1 MTVMKNSHQQQP
13 LNVLVIGDTCT
24 DEYQYGTV
32 DRINPE
38 APVPVVSYKYS
49 ESQDGMAGNVA
60 ANLEALGCNVARQT
74 KHAGIKTRII
84 DLKSKQHIARID
96 QDTVSTPVE
105 PIFMSNIDAVVIS
118 DYNKGAVSYETIT
131 QALALYPLV
140 IVDTKKTELDRLEG
154 CIVKIN
160 EPEYKQLKTKCSN
173 LIVTHGSRPVTFK
186 GSAYPVPA
194 QDPVDVCGAGD
205 TFLAAFTYKFALTNN
220 FDTAIDFAIRA
231 SCVTINHVGVYAPTL
246 EEINASY

>member
-1 MTVMKNSHQQQP
+1 MTVMKNSHQLKP

-49 ESQDGMAGNVA
+49 QSQDGMAGNVA
-60 ANLEALGCNVARQT
+60 ANLKALGCNVIRQT

-96 QDTVSTPVE
+96 HDTVSTPIE
-105 PIFMSNIDAVVIS
+105 PIFMSDIDAVVVS

-140 IVDTKKTELDRLEG
+140 IVDTKKTDLAQLEG
-154 CIVKIN
+154 CVVKIN
-160 EPEYKQLKTKCSN
+160 EPEYNRLKTECSD
-173 LIVTHGSRPVTFK
+173 LIVTRGDRPVTFK
-186 GSAYPVPA
+186 GNAYPVPA

-205 TFLAAFTYKFALTNN
+205 TFLSAFAYKFALTNN

-231 SCVTINHVGVYAPTL
+231 SCVTIDHVGVYAPTL
-246 EEINASY
+246 EEINESC